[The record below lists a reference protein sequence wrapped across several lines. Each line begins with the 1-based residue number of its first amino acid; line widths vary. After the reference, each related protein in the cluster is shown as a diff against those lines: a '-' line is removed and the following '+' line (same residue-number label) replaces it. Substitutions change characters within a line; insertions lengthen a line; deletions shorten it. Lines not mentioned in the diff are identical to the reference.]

1 MARVTRDSA
10 LEPLRHVGRVLLQKE
25 ETPTPTSR
33 TVTYVLYTTIHLLI
47 IDQGSPVSTH
57 DMMSYNK

>member
-1 MARVTRDSA
+1 MTRVTRDSA

-33 TVTYVLYTTIHLLI
+33 TKTKKGRNTDTDESHRDICTVYDDSSINY
-47 IDQGSPVSTH
+47 
-57 DMMSYNK
+57 